1 MEQMGSIDRN
11 GLSYDELEIG
21 VPLGTGNYQL
31 DQSLLD
37 EWGAIHG
44 ITWQPGAPIQ
54 GGLVFVFG
62 LRTLMDLKIIPPGGV
77 LAAHDLRFF
86 TPLGLGTQMDI
97 VLTCTDK
104 TARKGLPFATLQ
116 LDLTVQGQLVMRDD
130 MRVLWPG
137 DTPVPLPKRQ
147 QLPPGDDYKSH
158 PLVIEQDAVSR
169 YADLSHDHNPLHLDE
184 NFAAQGPFGHLVVH
198 ATIPA
203 GHLLDQAAAAA
214 PEKNLARW
222 RCNIKFLSALKPGER
237 FAILPPEDGFKGNWE
252 CRSERDSLICI
263 GEVLSIA

>member
-1 MEQMGSIDRN
+1 MAHIDRH
-11 GLSYDELEIG
+11 GLSYAELQIG
-21 VPLGTGNYQL
+21 VPLGTGNYPL
-31 DQSLLD
+31 NLSLLD
-37 EWGAIHG
+37 EWGEIHG
-44 ITWQPGAPIQ
+44 IRRPPRAPVQ

-86 TPLGLGTQMDI
+86 ALPGLGAQIDI

-104 TARKGLPFATLQ
+104 TTRKGLPFATLQ
-116 LDLTVQGQLVMRDD
+116 LDLMVQGQLVMRDD

-147 QLPPGDDYKSH
+147 QLPPGGDDNCH
-158 PLVIEQDAVSR
+158 PLVIEQDAVRR
-169 YADLSHDHNPLHLDE
+169 YADLSHDHNPLHLDAG
-184 NFAAQGPFGHLVVH
+184 FAEGGPFGHLVVH

-203 GHLLDQAAAAA
+203 GHLLDQVATAA
-214 PEKNLARW
+214 PDKNLAGW

-237 FAILPPEDGFKGNWE
+237 FVILPPEGGFKGNWE
-252 CRSERDSLICI
+252 CRSERDLLICI
-263 GEVLSIA
+263 GEVTSID